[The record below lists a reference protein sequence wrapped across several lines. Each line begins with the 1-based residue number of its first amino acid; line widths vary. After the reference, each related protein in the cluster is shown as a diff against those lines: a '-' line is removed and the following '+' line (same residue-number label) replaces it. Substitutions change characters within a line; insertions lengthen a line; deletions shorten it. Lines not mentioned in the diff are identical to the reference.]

1 MKKNNNIE
9 WLDTNKIQI
18 NNPGIFTILQVV
30 FIVLKLTNL
39 INWSWWMVWM
49 PTFISVGI
57 SLTIILIVLIV
68 VGINRLRLKKITKE
82 K

>member
-1 MKKNNNIE
+1 MKKNNKIE

-18 NNPGIFTILQVV
+18 NNPGILTILQVV

-39 INWSWWMVWM
+39 IDWSWWMVWI
-49 PTFISVGI
+49 PTFISLGI
-57 SLTIILIVLIV
+57 SVIAILFILILF
-68 VGINRLRLKKITKE
+68 LKNKKQRG

>member
-1 MKKNNNIE
+1 MKKNNKIE

-39 INWSWWMVWM
+39 IDWSWWMVWI
-49 PTFISVGI
+49 PTFISLGI
-57 SLTIILIVLIV
+57 SVIAILFILILF
-68 VGINRLRLKKITKE
+68 LKNKKQRG

>member
-49 PTFISVGI
+49 PTFISLGI
-57 SLTIILIVLIV
+57 SVIIILFNLI
-68 VGINRLRLKKITKE
+68 L
-82 K
+82 

>member
-1 MKKNNNIE
+1 MKRNNNIE

-68 VGINRLRLKKITKE
+68 VGINRLRFKKITKE

>member
-49 PTFISVGI
+49 PTFISLGI
-57 SLTIILIVLIV
+57 SVIIILFILI
-68 VGINRLRLKKITKE
+68 LFLKNKKQRG